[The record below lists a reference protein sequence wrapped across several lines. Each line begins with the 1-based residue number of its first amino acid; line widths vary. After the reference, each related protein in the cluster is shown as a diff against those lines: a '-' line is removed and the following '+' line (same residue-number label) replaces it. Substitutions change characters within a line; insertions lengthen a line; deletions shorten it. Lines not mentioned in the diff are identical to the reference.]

1 MKIFF
6 HNFIRNV
13 KIDIDLTVNYNARFN
28 VQGGKDMIIN
38 EFAKLCS
45 CKTQTL
51 RYYDSIDLLKPV
63 KVDKYTG
70 YRYYEPEQALQYVKI
85 KKLQEASFSI
95 NEIKELLSAD
105 EKTICEAIKSK
116 IDQLKGE
123 ISTLNKIIKSYQK
136 DYMKTKEKISS
147 IQKALLSSINSFD
160 FKKEFGFT
168 KEEYEEII
176 DIAVETLNEGVSFLE
191 VQGEPDETPT
201 EENYILVYEKEC
213 KKDFV
218 GLFNDL
224 PELETGEYYLFV
236 SLDIVHF
243 PNVSIYTNVI
253 INLFTCRLNENSNA
267 EVCLE
272 PSNVNVVK
280 VYKKK

>member
-1 MKIFF
+1 
-6 HNFIRNV
+6 
-13 KIDIDLTVNYNARFN
+13 
-28 VQGGKDMIIN
+28 MIIN

-70 YRYYEPEQALQYVKI
+70 YRYYEPEQALQFVKI

-136 DYMKTKEKISS
+136 DYMKC
-147 IQKALLSSINSFD
+147 LLLNIRIC
-160 FKKEFGFT
+160 
-168 KEEYEEII
+168 II
-176 DIAVETLNEGVSFLE
+176 LQILPFL
-191 VQGEPDETPT
+191 
-201 EENYILVYEKEC
+201 LVY
-213 KKDFV
+213 
-218 GLFNDL
+218 
-224 PELETGEYYLFV
+224 
-236 SLDIVHF
+236 
-243 PNVSIYTNVI
+243 
-253 INLFTCRLNENSNA
+253 
-267 EVCLE
+267 
-272 PSNVNVVK
+272 
-280 VYKKK
+280 

>member
-1 MKIFF
+1 
-6 HNFIRNV
+6 
-13 KIDIDLTVNYNARFN
+13 
-28 VQGGKDMIIN
+28 
-38 EFAKLCS
+38 
-45 CKTQTL
+45 
-51 RYYDSIDLLKPV
+51 
-63 KVDKYTG
+63 
-70 YRYYEPEQALQYVKI
+70 
-85 KKLQEASFSI
+85 
-95 NEIKELLSAD
+95 
-105 EKTICEAIKSK
+105 
-116 IDQLKGE
+116 
-123 ISTLNKIIKSYQK
+123 
-136 DYMKTKEKISS
+136 MKTKEKISS